1 MTILMLGKQLE
12 LGHYRAEF
20 LRSYGFKVAFPESK
34 QEAIRA
40 IQSGGF
46 DAVIVSYTISAK
58 TRNELTELAKQVCPD
73 CATIHIAAQRWTEQD
88 GAADATVLSTDPP
101 GALLDAL
108 WKIVV
113 GRSNTEGLRS
123 SSEKGPTKKRPA

>member
-20 LRSYGFKVAFPESK
+20 LRSYGFRVNFPESK

-40 IQSGGF
+40 IKSGEF
-46 DAVIVSYTISAK
+46 DAVIVSYTISSK
-58 TRNELTELAKQVCPD
+58 SRKELSELAKKVCPE
-73 CATIHIAAQRWTEQD
+73 CAIIQIASQRWAKQD
-88 GAADATVLSTDPP
+88 DGADATVLSTDPP

-108 WKIVV
+108 WNVV
-113 GRSNTEGLRS
+113 VSRSNTEGLRRV
-123 SSEKGPTKKRPA
+123 K